1 MLLANTFVEPSVLVD
16 GVLLPLGSSQKRPVQ
31 GFGGFPPL
39 TLLPLEKHTLPLL
52 MLDLSSDVGGDGF
65 FDCWHHVVHHVDTI
79 PHWPKNASPK
89 SKKVIHNA
97 ANNSLTTWHRSGSR
111 ICAKCKPKGK
121 KKAAC
126 AAWV

>member
-1 MLLANTFVEPSVLVD
+1 M
-16 GVLLPLGSSQKRPVQ
+16 Q
-31 GFGGFPPL
+31 GFGSFPPL
-39 TLLPLEKHTLPLL
+39 TLLPLEEYTLPLL
-52 MLDLSSDVGGDGF
+52 MLDLREVGGGGGF

-111 ICAKCKPKGK
+111 IRAKCKPKGK

-126 AAWV
+126 AACG

>member
-1 MLLANTFVEPSVLVD
+1 
-16 GVLLPLGSSQKRPVQ
+16 PLK
-31 GFGGFPPL
+31 
-39 TLLPLEKHTLPLL
+39 EHTLPLL

-111 ICAKCKPKGK
+111 IWAKCKPKGK
-121 KKAAC
+121 KKSGLRRLGLVLSSVTETLVILFQPLEIQEVIIPLQA
-126 AAWV
+126 VIN